1 MLSNIRKTLFRLD
14 DTNVINVSYKNK
26 IMLNSDIMFPSMQ
39 NKINHFNLLNK
50 HNGFRKFHNRQ
61 WSLDLFKSNDKPLMV
76 GQVNGNEFS
85 KRSDKFLWTMDLPI
99 KMPFSDIR
107 VPDEFEQFREFIEK
121 AYTHEVICNP
131 NVHNWYAY
139 LCIDQRQVLPMSTQ
153 RRPGAHADS
162 FPTGNVH
169 MNRLSDSVY
178 LAYDCLPTEFCN
190 GNFTFELSIN
200 TNINKEIISHF
211 ENKTNDVHTY
221 PDYHIIKMDSGHVHQ
236 VGFNKTANPI
246 DRTFIKLTFSPDI
259 FNRIGNDHNYLF
271 DYNWPLYE
279 RSVERNNSS
288 VLDGYVNDMDFE
300 YVSFEQINNMFDY
313 KAIQIHRVGPI
324 SIKPAIEGELLST
337 VSYTGNFMT
346 CNVAKLND
354 WKVTNLTSGAEYFLS
369 TEKLNEFYNINV
381 NEICNPTFT
390 YSQSRKNACDEL
402 IYPKNMS
409 SLAVKLYKNIKIDA
423 PWGTK
428 QYLRKGD
435 VMIKRFNGDIYG
447 ITEKDFEKNYC
458 VI

>member
-162 FPTGNVH
+162 FP
-169 MNRLSDSVY
+169 NRK
-178 LAYDCLPTEFCN
+178 C
-190 GNFTFELSIN
+190 
-200 TNINKEIISHF
+200 
-211 ENKTNDVHTY
+211 TY
-221 PDYHIIKMDSGHVHQ
+221 
-236 VGFNKTANPI
+236 
-246 DRTFIKLTFSPDI
+246 
-259 FNRIGNDHNYLF
+259 
-271 DYNWPLYE
+271 E
-279 RSVERNNSS
+279 
-288 VLDGYVNDMDFE
+288 
-300 YVSFEQINNMFDY
+300 
-313 KAIQIHRVGPI
+313 
-324 SIKPAIEGELLST
+324 
-337 VSYTGNFMT
+337 
-346 CNVAKLND
+346 
-354 WKVTNLTSGAEYFLS
+354 
-369 TEKLNEFYNINV
+369 
-381 NEICNPTFT
+381 
-390 YSQSRKNACDEL
+390 
-402 IYPKNMS
+402 
-409 SLAVKLYKNIKIDA
+409 
-423 PWGTK
+423 
-428 QYLRKGD
+428 
-435 VMIKRFNGDIYG
+435 
-447 ITEKDFEKNYC
+447 
-458 VI
+458 